1 MITLLRKSM
10 LVGLSTGFLFLTSPS
25 AQLVGTMFLLSMG
38 LALHFVV
45 IPFRNHSN
53 NLMEGLAM
61 LGQLASCFG
70 IMTRVGVGSVTTT
83 SAGGPTG
90 NVTEAE
96 QLAFDWIT
104 ILIAGVFV
112 FFWLASLLDVLLF
125 GGQLE
130 IGLNLRFPS
139 LMGWFKLRAADPES
153 GDHVNQKPHKGN
165 DAGIRKAGHGA
176 MRVDGVAITGGS
188 SGSSGSRDN
197 DIGDGLGPR
206 EVPTSFVFANPL
218 NAVSLPPSVSPE
230 EDGGNGDSEDDR
242 EDEGGDD
249 GTSAAAGANAGLY
262 AAAEEADTFPHHLV
276 LPSWKRYVDDDDGMA
291 WFVSYN
297 TDNGEQVSSLTA
309 PCAGCRETG
318 TAGFQLDKPGG
329 RRLRRGWQLH
339 VHAQDG
345 AFLYVNLIP
354 GAKPRERR
362 TPPLLCEETD
372 EHGTVFQLDKPADEG
387 GRRLA
392 PPWERMD
399 NDAGEIWFASKDTGL
414 TTSKAPLLQPFKFRV
429 VVNEEIRRTASERRV
444 QQIMSEKQRK
454 QDNIDA
460 AKLHTLLC
468 LSSSKAQQRTVTQL
482 AWEAGSKIGAAF
494 KAAPISLAFLEAPVD
509 LVVISTRA
517 PPKFVRS
524 EEATLVGD
532 ALLRFAKGTSGA
544 SRTPAARKLVTLA
557 ASIFCDDLKESDSK
571 HLLAN
576 AARVLERI
584 VHAKHIWRRHKF
596 LQTVTKAMARPKAVM
611 SEGEVPSAQ
620 AAVADEFA
628 PGEFE
633 AGAFG
638 DSTATAVEE
647 ATSAEAATAAGTM
660 AMTETAAAA
669 GFAEVTAA
677 TAAAEPEAEQQTDGP
692 GGRLL
697 KAGWK
702 RCEDETG
709 DVWASTSDW
718 SPPLA
723 PIPLRKHSLFPNS
736 SRTVRPRAVR
746 VRSRRVVV
754 DGAVCRRR
762 RACEWAPS
770 EEGLAP
776 LFGRRRR
783 LVRKRRRR
791 KRASTAGQTCPSP
804 VPPNP
809 PLLNHRPSLAT
820 RSQPRPRCR
829 WTPPYADDGE
839 PATSGGA
846 FQTDGPGGRRLKQ
859 GWHRCS
865 DDEGDIVRT
874 FSNYC
879 CPAHTTR
886 QPANPKKSTSH
897 PHSPSLLAPGAVVRE
912 RRRRE
917 LMDPA
922 LL

>member
-1 MITLLRKSM
+1 MARAWEMITLLRKSM

-139 LMGWFKLRAADPES
+139 LMGWFKLRAADPDS
-153 GDHVNQKPHKGN
+153 GDRVYQKRDQGN
-165 DAGIRKAGHGA
+165 DDGIHKAGHGA
-176 MRVDGVAITGGS
+176 MRVDGVAISGGS
-188 SGSSGSRDN
+188 NGSSGSRDN

-218 NAVSLPPSVSPE
+218 NAVSLPPSVSAE
-230 EDGGNGDSEDDR
+230 EDGGNSDSEDDR
-242 EDEGGDD
+242 EDEGRDV
-249 GTSAAAGANAGLY
+249 GTSAAAGAN
-262 AAAEEADTFPHHLV
+262 AEEADTFPHHLV
-276 LPSWKRYVDDDDGMA
+276 LSTWTRYVDDDDGMA
-291 WFVSYN
+291 WFVSY
-297 TDNGEQVSSLTA
+297 TDDGEQVSSPTA

-345 AFLYVNLIP
+345 AFLYVNLNP

-372 EHGTVFQLDKPADEG
+372 EHGTVWQLDKPADEG

-399 NDAGEIWFASKDTGL
+399 NDAGEIWFANKATGL

-468 LSSSKAQQRTVTQL
+468 LSSSKAQQRMVTQL
-482 AWEAGSKIGAAF
+482 TWKAGSKIGAAF

-620 AAVADEFA
+620 AAVAEEFA

-633 AGAFG
+633 VGAEFEAEAFG

-660 AMTETAAAA
+660 TMTAAE
-669 GFAEVTAA
+669 FAEVTAA
-677 TAAAEPEAEQQTDGP
+677 AAAAEPAVAAAAEPGLATDGP

-697 KAGWK
+697 KAGWR
-702 RCEDETG
+702 RCEDET
-709 DVWASTSDW
+709 DVWYEG
-718 SPPLA
+718 P
-723 PIPLRKHSLFPNS
+723 
-736 SRTVRPRAVR
+736 
-746 VRSRRVVV
+746 
-754 DGAVCRRR
+754 DGASS
-762 RACEWAPS
+762 WDAPYA
-770 EEGLAP
+770 EAKQQTDGP
-776 LFGRRRR
+776 GGRLLKMGWHRC
-783 LVRKRRRR
+783 
-791 KRASTAGQTCPSP
+791 SDDEDTWYEHDDGETTWTA
-804 VPPNP
+804 
-809 PLLNHRPSLAT
+809 
-820 RSQPRPRCR
+820 
-829 WTPPYADDGE
+829 PYADDDDA
-839 PATSGGA
+839 PATSGA
-846 FQTDGPGGRRLKQ
+846 FETDGPGGRRLKA
-859 GWHRCS
+859 GWRRCS
-865 DDEGDIVRT
+865 DDGGDVVS
-874 FSNYC
+874 SNAPS
-879 CPAHTTR
+879 CPPASSARPLTLLPHRALPQSQWYENEMGASQWTT
-886 QPANPKKSTSH
+886 PYTSDKDE
-897 PHSPSLLAPGAVVRE
+897 S
-912 RRRRE
+912 
-917 LMDPA
+917 
-922 LL
+922 